1 MIAQHNTKYFSII
14 FFTGAVVLSL
24 ELLASRIMT
33 PFFGVSLYIW
43 TSILS
48 VTLIFLAIGYQFGGW
63 ITSKIAPKYY
73 KELFLFIP
81 FVSSIF
87 IIISSIAY
95 PILLPGLITQ
105 NLLLGSFI
113 ASSLLLAIPLVLM
126 SSLNPILI
134 SIIKDEDDESSD
146 SKSGFVLF
154 VSTIGSVF
162 GVIFTA
168 LVLIPNLMNFSSF
181 ILNAVF
187 LTIYNL
193 IIYFLIGY
201 SSFEKLKKLFLFF
214 NLILCIF
221 LLTFYYFKESF
232 LNHFTSTKDKL
243 NRENIILYEKPS
255 FYGNL
260 KVVGLKPQNQN
271 KITQYILFQN
281 GGSQNGMSSSGH
293 SIHAFTYVLASLS
306 ELSNIGNALVLGL
319 GAGTI
324 PKNLA
329 SKGFKVD
336 TVDIDPITLDIAKNF
351 FRYKPKNTS
360 FFFEDA
366 RTYVKNCE
374 KKYDLVVIDL
384 FFSDGVPEHLTTK
397 EFYKNLDDCLNDN
410 GVVLSNSLMDF
421 SNKLALNSVL
431 STFNSQF
438 DDLHFF
444 HRPGFEV
451 ANLYI
456 VAGKKGTSKRVQG
469 LNISLDFIPEQIKPT
484 VVQIIRNAKKFKK
497 EDFNDQNILYDEKN
511 QFSIIFAKILPKYR
525 KLVTSL
531 VPSRI
536 LIN

>member
-1 MIAQHNTKYFSII
+1 MSTHHNTKYLSII

-48 VTLIFLAIGYQFGGW
+48 VTLIFIAIGYQFGGW

-81 FVSSIF
+81 FISSIF

-95 PILLPGLITQ
+95 PILLPSLINQ
-105 NLLLGSFI
+105 NLLLGSFV

-134 SIIKDEDDESSD
+134 SIFKDEDNEISD

-168 LVLIPNLMNFSSF
+168 LVLIPNLTNFSSL
-181 ILNAVF
+181 ILNAIF

-201 SSFEKLKKLFLFF
+201 SSFEKLKKLFLLF

-221 LLTFYYFKESF
+221 LLIFFFYRESY
-232 LNHFTSTKDKL
+232 LSHFTAVKGK
-243 NRENIILYEKPS
+243 NNIEFTILYEKPS
-255 FYGNL
+255 FYGSY
-260 KVVGLKPQNQN
+260 KVVGSKPFNQN
-271 KITQYILFQN
+271 EITQYTLYQN
-281 GGSQNGMSSSGH
+281 GTMQNGMDSNGN
-293 SIHAFTYVLASLS
+293 SIYEFTYVLDALS
-306 ELSNIGNALVLGL
+306 QLSNIGNALVLGL
-319 GAGTI
+319 GAGVL
-324 PKNLA
+324 PAKLS
-329 SKGFKVD
+329 SKGFKID
-336 TVDIDPITLDIAKNF
+336 AIDIDPITLDIAKNF
-351 FRYKPKNTS
+351 FKYEPKNTS

-366 RTYVKNCE
+366 RTYVKKCE
-374 KKYDLVVIDL
+374 KKYDLIILDL
-384 FFSDGVPEHLTTK
+384 FADGDPEHLTTK
-397 EFYKNLDDCLNDN
+397 EFYQNLDNCLNDN
-410 GVVLSNSLMDF
+410 GVVISNTLMDF
-421 SNKLALNSVL
+421 SNELALNSVL
-431 STFNSQF
+431 STFSSQF
-438 DDLHFF
+438 DDLHYF
-444 HRPGFEV
+444 HLPDAKV
-451 ANLYI
+451 NNLYI
-456 VAGKKGTSKRVQG
+456 IAGKNGTSKRVEG
-469 LNISLDFIPEQIKPT
+469 FKVDLDYIPRGIQPT
-484 VVQIIRNAKKFKK
+484 VIQVLKNAKKFKK
-497 EDFNDQNILYDEKN
+497 EDYKYQNILYDEKN
-511 QFSIIFAKILPKYR
+511 QYSIIFAKILPKYR
-525 KLVTSL
+525 KLVTSY

>member
-81 FVSSIF
+81 FISSIF

-193 IIYFLIGY
+193 MIYFLIGY
-201 SSFEKLKKLFLFF
+201 NSFEKLKKLFLFF

-221 LLTFYYFKESF
+221 LLTFFYFKENF
-232 LNHFTSTKDKL
+232 LNHFTSTKDKQ
-243 NRENIILYEKPS
+243 NNENVILYEKSS

-260 KVVGLKPQNQN
+260 KVVGLKPHNQN
-271 KITQYILFQN
+271 KITHYVLYKN
-281 GGSQNGMSSSGH
+281 GTTQNGMDSNGH
-293 SIHAFTYVLASLS
+293 SIYAFNYVLGALS

-319 GAGTI
+319 GAGTMSE
-324 PKNLA
+324 KLS
-329 SKGFKVD
+329 SKGFKID
-336 TVDIDPITLDIAKNF
+336 AVDIDPITLDIAKNF

-366 RTYVKNCE
+366 RTYVKKCE
-374 KKYDLVVIDL
+374 KKYDLIILDL
-384 FFSDGVPEHLTTK
+384 FFADGVPEHLTTN
-397 EFYKNLDDCLNDN
+397 EFYKNLDNCLNEN
-410 GVVLSNSLMDF
+410 GVILSNSLMDF
-421 SNKLALNSVL
+421 SNELALNSVL
-431 STFNSQF
+431 STFSNQF

-444 HRPGFEV
+444 HRPGVEV
-451 ANLYI
+451 SNMYI
-456 VAGKKGTSKRVQG
+456 VAGKNGTSKRVEG
-469 LNISLDFIPEQIKPT
+469 LNINLDFIPKGIKPT
-484 VVQIIRNAKKFKK
+484 VIQVLRNAKKFNK

-511 QFSIIFAKILPKYR
+511 QFGIIFAKILPKYR
-525 KLVTSL
+525 KLVTYS

>member
-134 SIIKDEDDESSD
+134 SIIKDEDNESSD

-168 LVLIPNLMNFSSF
+168 LVLIPNLTNFSSF
-181 ILNAVF
+181 ILNSVF

-221 LLTFYYFKESF
+221 LLIFFYFKESY
-232 LNHFTSTKDKL
+232 LNNFTSVKDKQ
-243 NRENIILYEKPS
+243 NNEFTILYEKPS
-255 FYGNL
+255 FYGNY
-260 KVVGLKPQNQN
+260 KVVGRKPYNQN
-271 KITQYILFQN
+271 EITQYILYQN
-281 GGSQNGMSSSGH
+281 GLMQNGMDSSGH
-293 SIHAFTYVLASLS
+293 SIHPFSYVLDALS
-306 ELSNIGNALVLGL
+306 QLSTIGNALVLGL
-319 GAGTI
+319 GVGVL
-324 PKNLA
+324 PQQLS
-329 SKGFKVD
+329 SKGFKID
-336 TVDIDPITLDIAKNF
+336 AVDIDPIILDIAKNF
-351 FRYKPKNTS
+351 FKYEPKNTS

-366 RTYVKNCE
+366 RTYVKKCK
-374 KKYDLVVIDL
+374 KKYDLIIIDL
-384 FFSDGVPEHLTTK
+384 FFADGVPEHLTTK
-397 EFYKNLDDCLNDN
+397 EFYKNINNCLNDN
-410 GVVLSNSLMDF
+410 GIILSNSLMDF
-421 SNKLALNSVL
+421 SNELALNSTL
-431 STFNSQF
+431 STFNNQF
-438 DDLHFF
+438 D
-444 HRPGFEV
+444 
-451 ANLYI
+451 NLYYFYRPI
-456 VAGKKGTSKRVQG
+456 NECTNLYVVAVKKGSSKTIEG
-469 LNISLDFIPEQIKPT
+469 LKVKLNSVPSSIKPK
-484 VVQIIRNAKKFKK
+484 VIQALRNANKFQQ
-497 EDFNDQNILYDEKN
+497 EDFNYQNILSDKNN
-511 QFSIIFAKILPKYR
+511 QFSIIFAKVIPKFR
-525 KLVTSL
+525 KAFVSL

>member
-1 MIAQHNTKYFSII
+1 MTGQHNTKYFSII

-134 SIIKDEDDESSD
+134 SIIKDEDNESSD

-201 SSFEKLKKLFLFF
+201 NSFEKLKKLFLFF

-221 LLTFYYFKESF
+221 LLTFFYFKESF

-243 NRENIILYEKPS
+243 NNENVILYEKPS
-255 FYGNL
+255 FYGNY
-260 KVVGLKPQNQN
+260 KVVGLKLHNQN
-271 KITQYILFQN
+271 KITQYVLYQN
-281 GGSQNGMSSSGH
+281 GLSQNGMDSSGH
-293 SIHAFTYVLASLS
+293 SIYAFNYVLGALS
-306 ELSNIGNALVLGL
+306 QLSNIGNALVLGL
-319 GAGTI
+319 GAGTMSE
-324 PKNLA
+324 KLS
-329 SKGFKVD
+329 SKGFKID
-336 TVDIDPITLDIAKNF
+336 AVDIDPITLDIAKNF

-366 RTYVKNCE
+366 RTYVKKCE
-374 KKYDLVVIDL
+374 KKYDLIIIDL
-384 FFSDGVPEHLTTK
+384 FFADGVPEHLTTK
-397 EFYKNLDDCLNDN
+397 EFYKNLDNCLNDN

-431 STFNSQF
+431 STFSNQF

-444 HRPGFEV
+444 HTPGAEV
-451 ANLYI
+451 GNLYI
-456 VAGKKGTSKRVQG
+456 VAGKNGTSKRVEG
-469 LNISLDFIPEQIKPT
+469 LNVSLDFIPKGIKPK
-484 VVQIIRNAKKFKK
+484 IIQVLRNAKKFKK

-511 QFSIIFAKILPKYR
+511 QFSIIFAEILPKYR
-525 KLVTSL
+525 KLVTSS